1 MRLDE
6 LPLSLF
12 YFWLPTLWGGGA
24 LVLAGVFRATAR
36 AWLSVVLVILGAF
49 VGLLASAWTVLMPV
63 LALTLVAL
71 TIVRANRKTL
81 VPADTNA

>member
-1 MRLDE
+1 M
-6 LPLSLF
+6 
-12 YFWLPTLWGGGA
+12 
-24 LVLAGVFRATAR
+24 FRATAR

-49 VGLLASAWTVLMPV
+49 VGLLASAWTVLTPV

-71 TIVRANRKTL
+71 TIVRANRQAP